1 MSMLLHAFVGDWILA
16 FNFGFVED
24 YGKEGLED
32 GGV

>member
-1 MSMLLHAFVGDWILA
+1 MDWI
-16 FNFGFVED
+16 FGFQFLFVED